1 MSRISLPA
9 KRRILKKR
17 KKDQRLKSKKGE
29 TLFKKLRVLK
39 G

>member
-9 KRRILKKR
+9 KRRILKK

-29 TLFKKLRVLK
+29 TLFEKLRVLK